1 MTQQSGAGQSRLR
14 KESARQDFMWLGA
27 VPPREYQGVPT
38 AIQLPQNSGG
48 SGPVGSVRRKL
59 KMEADCRQQD
69 RADLLGALIA
79 IEFGREAHTRGVS
92 EGVDRSVSSSSVDDV
107 RKNIHQRRHGRGW
120 EEEECV
126 CRIKEHHSKLTSQKR
141 SVKTCNRTQ
150 EITKK
155 GNFNA

>member
-27 VPPREYQGVPT
+27 VPPRQYQGVPT

-48 SGPVGSVRRKL
+48 PGPMGSVRRKL

-107 RKNIHQRRHGRGW
+107 RKNTSEETW
-120 EEEECV
+120 EGMGGGGV
-126 CRIKEHHSKLTSQKR
+126 CLPDQGTSFEVDKSK
-141 SVKTCNRTQ
+141 
-150 EITKK
+150 KK
-155 GNFNA
+155 CKNL

>member
-1 MTQQSGAGQSRLR
+1 MARSRATPRVPGCPDSNSTTAEFGGFRARGVRPEEAQDGGRLQT
-14 KESARQDFMWLGA
+14 ARQGRPA
-27 VPPREYQGVPT
+27 
-38 AIQLPQNSGG
+38 
-48 SGPVGSVRRKL
+48 
-59 KMEADCRQQD
+59 
-69 RADLLGALIA
+69 GALIA
-79 IEFGREAHTRGVS
+79 TEFGREAHTRGVS